1 MGGWDATR
9 QELPMNDKIKA
20 SPEWEADAVVKRLRK
35 TTSPGQPSS
44 VQVFLNDDVS
54 ANDLPEKARQ
64 IVKDASESLNL
75 PAEAIKL
82 GKVFRSA
89 KSFSVSTDVPNV
101 FEVIAKRGEVKTI
114 LESAQPDIL
123 PKPRNVKDVP

>member
-1 MGGWDATR
+1 MGLVGTR
-9 QELPMNDKIKA
+9 QELPMTDKTKA
-20 SPEWEADAVVKRLRK
+20 SPQWETDAVVKRLHE

-54 ANDLPEKARQ
+54 ANDMQEKARE
-64 IVKDASESLNL
+64 IVKDAGESLNL

-101 FEVIAKRGEVKTI
+101 FEAIAKRGEVKTI

-123 PKPRNVKDVP
+123 PKPRNVKEVP

>member
-1 MGGWDATR
+1 
-9 QELPMNDKIKA
+9 MNDKTKA
-20 SPEWEADAVVKRLRK
+20 SPEWEAKAVVDRLRE

-54 ANDLPEKARQ
+54 ANDLPEKAKE
-64 IVKDASESLNL
+64 IVKHACESLNI
-75 PAEAIKL
+75 PADAIKL

-101 FEVIAKRGEVKTI
+101 FEAIARRGEVKSI
-114 LESAQPDIL
+114 LDSAQPDIL

>member
-1 MGGWDATR
+1 
-9 QELPMNDKIKA
+9 MNDKTKA
-20 SPEWEADAVVKRLRK
+20 SPQWEAEAVVKRLRE

-54 ANDLPEKARQ
+54 ADDLPDKARE
-64 IVKDASESLNL
+64 IVKDACESLKI
-75 PAEAIKL
+75 PADAIRL

-101 FEVIAKRGEVKTI
+101 FEAIARRGEVKSM
-114 LESAQPDIL
+114 LESAQSDIL